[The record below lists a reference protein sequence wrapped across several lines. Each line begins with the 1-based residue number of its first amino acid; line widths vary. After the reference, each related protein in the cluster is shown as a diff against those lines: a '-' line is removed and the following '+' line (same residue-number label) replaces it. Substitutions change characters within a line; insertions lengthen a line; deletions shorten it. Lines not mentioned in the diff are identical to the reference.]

1 MSEKNSTFAKIDL
14 INAKIKEL
22 GKARYPYT
30 IFATKNQPKFGVS
43 LLEASEKQVLEI
55 VQYIK
60 NKKEKVE
67 SAQQDEL
74 ALTLGIETKTSEVD
88 EFTFMDFTLEEII
101 EDAKLRIT
109 QLQNEAKIVK
119 LEESATRL
127 ENDFITDEERK
138 EQFMS
143 NLEDL
148 LS

>member
-1 MSEKNSTFAKIDL
+1 MSEKNSTFAKIEL
-14 INAKIKEL
+14 VKTKIKEL
-22 GKARYPYT
+22 AKTRYPYS

-67 SAQQDEL
+67 STQQDEL
-74 ALTLGIETKTSEVD
+74 ASKLGIETKPSEAE

-109 QLQNEAKIVK
+109 QLQNEAKIAK
-119 LEESATRL
+119 LEESVTRL
-127 ENDFITDEERK
+127 ENDFVTDEERK

-143 NLEDL
+143 DLEGL